1 MISSFQEIYTNK
13 VERAKEVWPTE
24 WQQEDKIHW
33 TVNYNPEQ
41 VKTGGYSSVLFV
53 FLSFSLI
60 FVCVL
65 VSEKLE
71 SMMKRGEETR
81 ELNKTRLKRPKEQRG
96 SSQLVIVRFWSLIKV
111 KQSLLYVTVMLL
123 VLCSCLQPGNEA
135 HFTEWHFPTYTAENR
150 KWTTYFS
157 C

>member
-1 MISSFQEIYTNK
+1 M
-13 VERAKEVWPTE
+13 
-24 WQQEDKIHW
+24 
-33 TVNYNPEQ
+33 
-41 VKTGGYSSVLFV
+41 
-53 FLSFSLI
+53 
-60 FVCVL
+60 L

-96 SSQLVIVRFWSLIKV
+96 SSQLLVVRFWSLIKV

-123 VLCSCLQPGNEA
+123 VLCSCLQAGNEA

-150 KWTTYFS
+150 K
-157 C
+157 